1 MRLKDF
7 LDRRAELAEIQ
18 GVEVELAEALDQR
31 RLDAVGLQPLGEV
44 VGMASR
50 AAVGLVNVIEKRT

>member
-1 MRLKDF
+1 MARCVLKDF

-31 RLDAVGLQPLGEV
+31 RLDAVGLQP
-44 VGMASR
+44 
-50 AAVGLVNVIEKRT
+50 